1 MSKTEEKAREKRDA
15 ITVLLE
21 VLKPGSR
28 VYTVLRNVSRSGMQ
42 REISLVIV
50 DPRDNELFALDYL
63 AARALGYRLG
73 KHGGLVCGGAGM
85 DMGFH
90 LVYNLG
96 RMLWPHGTP
105 KPHGKCNGQ
114 PDRDGGYA
122 LKHQWL

>member
-1 MSKTEEKAREKRDA
+1 MSKAEEKAREKRDA

-28 VYTVLRNVSRSGMQ
+28 VYTVLRHVSKSGMQ

-50 DPRDNELFALDYL
+50 DPRDQELFALDYL
-63 AARALGYRLG
+63 AARALGYRIG

-85 DMGFH
+85 DMGYH
-90 LVYNLG
+90 LVYALG
-96 RMLWPHGTP
+96 RTLWPHGTP
-105 KPHGKCNGQ
+105 KAHGKRNGQ

>member
-50 DPRDNELFALDYL
+50 DPRDNELFTLDYL
-63 AARALGYRLG
+63 VARALDYRLG

-85 DMGFH
+85 DFGYH
-90 LVYNLG
+90 LVHNLG
-96 RMLWPHGTP
+96 RALWPHGTP
-105 KPHGKCNGQ
+105 KPHGKRNGQ

>member
-28 VYTVLRNVSRSGMQ
+28 VYTILRHVSKSGMQ

-50 DPRDNELFALDYL
+50 DPRDNELFTLDYL
-63 AARALGYRLG
+63 AARALGYRIG
-73 KHGGLVCGGAGM
+73 KHGGLVCGGAEINTGY
-85 DMGFH
+85 H
-90 LVYNLG
+90 LVYALG
-96 RMLWPHGTP
+96 RTLWPHGTP
-105 KPHGKCNGQ
+105 KPHGTRNGQ

>member
-28 VYTVLRNVSRSGMQ
+28 VYTILRHVSKSGMQ

-50 DPRDNELFALDYL
+50 DPRDNELFTLDYL
-63 AARALGYRLG
+63 VSRALGYRIG

-85 DMGFH
+85 DMGYH

-96 RMLWPHGTP
+96 RALWPQGTP
-105 KPHGKCNGQ
+105 KPHGTRNGQ
-114 PDRDGGYA
+114 PDRDGGHA
-122 LKHQWL
+122 LKHMWL